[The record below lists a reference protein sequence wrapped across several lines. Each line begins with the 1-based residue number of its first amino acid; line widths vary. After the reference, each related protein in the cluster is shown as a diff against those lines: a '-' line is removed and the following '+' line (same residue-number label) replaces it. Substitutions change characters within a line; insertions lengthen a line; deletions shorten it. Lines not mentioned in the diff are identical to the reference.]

1 VSSSSEPPGQALL
14 LTAGL
19 GTRLRPL
26 TIVRAKPA
34 IPVAGEPLARR
45 IVRWL
50 ATNGVTDLV
59 ANLHHL
65 PATMTAAL
73 GDCSDLGARLRY
85 SWEQPIILGSAGGP
99 RHALSIVGA
108 DRFLVVN
115 GDSLADVDLRA
126 MAAAHASSG
135 ALATLALVPNRFPLR
150 YGGVHLDDGS
160 VVRGFVKRGPGAA
173 GSFHFIGV
181 QVVEAAA
188 FRPLADGCAA
198 SSIGGRYDE
207 LIAAL
212 PGSIRGFV
220 SEAAFRD
227 IGTVA
232 DYWQTSFAIEGCP
245 DGRGW
250 QGRNVQVDPD
260 ARVNRSIIWDNARIG
275 ANCAIDEC
283 IVTDGVDV
291 PADAAYRR
299 TILLKTESG
308 VAAMPFTV
316 QEEIS

>member
-1 VSSSSEPPGQALL
+1 MGRLRHALL

-26 TIVRAKPA
+26 TMVRAKPA

-85 SWEQPIILGSAGGP
+85 SWEQPTILGSAGGP

-108 DRFLVVN
+108 DTFLVVN
-115 GDSLADVDLRA
+115 GDVLVDVDLSA
-126 MAAAHASSG
+126 VTAAHASSG
-135 ALATLALVPNRFPLR
+135 ALVTLALVPNREPLR
-150 YGGVHLDDGS
+150 YGGVLLDDGDA
-160 VVRGFVKRGPGAA
+160 VRGFVKAGPAAA
-173 GSFHFIGV
+173 GSFHFVGV
-181 QVVEAAA
+181 QVVEAAG
-188 FRPLADGCAA
+188 FRSLPDGRAA
-198 SSIGGRYDE
+198 NSIGGVYDE
-207 LIAAL
+207 LIAAR

-220 SEAAFRD
+220 SEAVFHD

-232 DYWQTSFAIEGCP
+232 DYWKSSFTIAGSP
-245 DGRGW
+245 DVRGW
-250 QGRNVQVDPD
+250 QGRDVQVGRDT
-260 ARVNRSIIWDNARIG
+260 RVNRSIIWDNVRIG
-275 ANCAIDEC
+275 AGSVLDEC
-283 IVTDGVDV
+283 IVTDGVEV
-291 PADAAYRR
+291 PAGTAYRR
-299 TILLKTESG
+299 TILLRTGSG
-308 VAAMPFTV
+308 VAATPFTLR
-316 QEEIS
+316 ETTS